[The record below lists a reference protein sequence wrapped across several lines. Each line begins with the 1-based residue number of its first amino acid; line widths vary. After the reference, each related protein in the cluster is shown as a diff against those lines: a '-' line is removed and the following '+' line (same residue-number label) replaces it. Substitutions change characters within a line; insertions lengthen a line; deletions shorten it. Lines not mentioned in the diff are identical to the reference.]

1 MNLAPV
7 LPLKLDDQNG
17 YAMIT
22 DLKKLISFHLKN
34 LLLTSKGEK
43 ISDPNYGV
51 GLKRYLFEPMQT
63 GISNKIRNEIEIQIS
78 RYLSYVNLKDIKV
91 FENESDYSLSIQI
104 SYSLFGS
111 SLNETMIINA
121 DGSTSAPLGEALS

>member
-43 ISDPNYGV
+43 ISDHNYGV

-63 GISNKIRNEIEIQIS
+63 GISNKIRNEIENQIS

-91 FENESDYSLSIQI
+91 FENEGDYSLSVQI
-104 SYSLFGS
+104 VYSPFNS
-111 SLNETMIINA
+111 NLNEIIVVNV
-121 DGSTSAPLGEALS
+121 DGSVSSPSAGYL